1 MVLLPI
7 GKKDYYFAQRA
18 QYALSGYKTYID
30 SNNSAP
36 FSAWCYH
43 PTNSS
48 GGNSLRDR
56 YVRCILVLGETKGS
70 VYYKKSDL
78 TSESKGNV
86 IENNKTYEKNENY
99 IQKLLCN
106 LYYAQSDIEL
116 SYDLQSYY
124 AYHNY
129 NGAANSWTYK
139 IAKAFDIESKYICDF
154 TSGTYESYPY
164 ENAEFEKY
172 TDKNAWCYEKK
183 SGAKD
188 YIYKGIIVFADC
200 GSGQGQLYYKVIRE
214 KKTPTVTVNLS
225 KTDTLNNRVNGA
237 KVKITGV
244 ENVSK
249 INDGNSAS
257 LTIGSGSVK
266 IIPVNNTGSFKLKVT
281 ETAPNGYKGIG
292 TVELTVKYNTSTG
305 AVTSITSNN
314 TTYVPNSSNSSVT
327 IKNPPHIETLKLL
340 KTDSLKGDKL
350 PKATFS
356 IELSNVT
363 SLKGHSVASKDG
375 KIIISKTTNTNG
387 ELILEDIVIKDVTK
401 PVGVKLKETTVPTG
415 NKYYYKPIE
424 MEFTIKYIRQDKEG
438 KIKYDVQNVNT
449 SSSIGTISSDTNS
462 NITISAKNQP
472 YIKLDGVVWLDGQ
485 SGIKDIKVPNG
496 EKDTAEEGIDGVLVQ
511 LYDIKNK
518 KVKAETTTA
527 NGGKYSFSDVEMTN
541 EGYSITFNYD
551 GINYIETNAYGEK
564 IGASKYGD
572 HSKATE
578 QNRKKFNER
587 FKTISGGKSNDGTP
601 LSYEYKDKVST
612 LKVGMDG
619 TNPESK
625 DADKQFRMSATTGE
639 KYTETTEGINCGLV
653 KKEFDLAL
661 GTDVK
666 NARLELNGKTY
677 DYNYAEVMNGE
688 MEDLKLDEILQG
700 KSSDEKIIYNLYL
713 YVSDYNYRIA
723 DYKTDA
729 KIQNQVNPTDNENK
743 DYENLK
749 ELQAYVTYN
758 VILKGQTTQ
767 TAKVNKFEYYYDSVY
782 TPYKIDG
789 QKIVEGKTTYTGD
802 KYNFEID
809 SNNRKITFT
818 SRDNTPNIGEPNYR
832 VVVDLEFKVIS
843 NDKGPVT
850 LKNNVKNIA
859 EIMEYSTEEGG
870 LIDKDSA
877 PANGITQGA
886 ITQYE
891 DDTDEAAGINISL
904 KENATRTIKGTVFE
918 DINKDGTNNDNTP
931 VNDVIVQL
939 IEIKQ
944 IKGNNYEYIWQET
957 RSGSNTVKTTGR
969 NGYQGQ
975 QYKNSVTAGSGQYE
989 FKDFISGDYIIRYIY
1004 GDGRTYDVT
1013 DNVKKYNGQ
1022 DYKSTIDEHYREE
1035 WYNVANYTEN
1045 ESVARDNEAR
1055 RLKVMS
1061 YSSTINKEIGEALEN
1076 KSTLDKTW
1084 MAAET
1089 SKLNVQID
1097 TETNPN
1103 KDATVKLEGVNFGL
1117 AKRPETRLVLEKHI
1131 TGLKITPNG
1140 TGVQP
1145 IVDAKADISKIV
1157 NDNSVNPT
1165 GVKGVT
1171 DGLSIIKST
1180 RENRGFWQVATDIE
1194 ELAQGAE
1201 LEVEYTYSI
1210 RNDGDNDYLSDGL
1223 VDSYIQN
1230 PDSYSETLKKAAESK
1245 KISTKGNT
1253 QSYGE
1258 YLGEYYYLGKTGNK
1272 DKLVP
1277 SRVETLEEAL
1287 NNELT
1292 FTSGEDFKKINEVAV
1307 KKMTIDKDGNERKD
1321 GQNNPT
1327 TEITTVVQNTS
1338 ASSFLTPKAGN
1349 KYESGKDIDYSKTIT
1364 LRTLLSSSN
1373 GGEIGTNLPSYIAE
1387 VVTYS
1392 NAAGRRN
1399 SDAVPGNLSYVHS
1412 EDTSKTMASDNEP
1425 DEFWGETIIV
1435 TKPTGEDKLTPIQ
1448 IAIITITATAVVG
1461 VGIILIKKFVLK
1473 K

>member
-1 MVLLPI
+1 MIGFGIGTNFGKTSGDESSFNRAGCLLDT
-7 GKKDYYFAQRA
+7 GNRDYSCNIICSHANQSTIKGTGNDNVIN
-18 QYALSGYKTYID
+18 QILYIT
-30 SNNSAP
+30 
-36 FSAWCYH
+36 
-43 PTNSS
+43 PTNISFYKLS
-48 GGNSLRDR
+48 KNGMTQVKS
-56 YVRCILVLGETKGS
+56 CETPDA
-70 VYYKKSDL
+70 Y
-78 TSESKGNV
+78 
-86 IENNKTYEKNENY
+86 NY
-99 IQKLLCN
+99 QKLLSVAYKSQEN
-106 LYYAQSDIEL
+106 
-116 SYDLQSYY
+116 YDTALHF
-124 AYHNY
+124 A
-129 NGAANSWTYK
+129 
-139 IAKAFDIESKYICDF
+139 KYISSNK
-154 TSGTYESYPY
+154 TWETVAEKKL
-164 ENAEFEKY
+164 NAEIEFWSTNYDGHNALDWDKY
-172 TDKNAWCYEKK
+172 GASVNDYKY
-183 SGAKD
+183 SG
-188 YIYKGIIVFADC
+188 IFVFYSIGD
-200 GSGQGQLYYKVIRE
+200 GTGQGRVAYRVVRE
-214 KKTPTVTVNLS
+214 KKTPNVTVNFT
-225 KTDTLNNRVNGA
+225 KKDVKNTNVTGA
-237 KVKITGV
+237 KVTITGID
-244 ENVSK
+244 NVSK
-249 INDGNSAS
+249 INGGNSAT
-257 LTIGSGSVK
+257 LTIGSGNITVT
-266 IIPVNNTGSFKLKVT
+266 PENNTGKFKIRVS
-281 ETAPNGYKGIG
+281 ETSPNGYKSIETVDLEVSYNRNG
-292 TVELTVKYNTSTG
+292 TGTINATGVKNL
-305 AVTSITSNN
+305 SNN
-314 TTYVPNSSNSSVT
+314 ATYVPNSSNNHVT
-327 IKNPPHIETLKLL
+327 IKNPPQIEKLKLV
-340 KTDSLKGDKL
+340 KTDSLKGNKL
-350 PKATFS
+350 PKATFR
-356 IELSNVT
+356 IELSNVI
-363 SLKGHSVASKDG
+363 SVKGYSAGKDG
-375 KIIISKTTNTNG
+375 KIIIPSIATGDNG
-387 ELILEDIVIKDVTK
+387 ELALEDILIENVNQPVT
-401 PVGVKLKETTVPTG
+401 VKLTETTVPTG
-415 NKYYYKPIE
+415 NGYYYKPIE
-424 MEFTIKYIRQDKEG
+424 MEFTIKYNKQGE
-438 KIKYDVQNVNT
+438 KYTVQNVNT

-462 NITISAKNQP
+462 NITIAAKNQP

-496 EKDTAEEGIDGVLVQ
+496 DKDTAEEGIDGVLVQ

-541 EGYSITFNYD
+541 EGYSIIFNYD
-551 GINYIETNAYGEK
+551 GINYIETKAYGK
-564 IGASKYGD
+564 DIQNYGTD
-572 HSKATE
+572 SKATE
-578 QNRKKFNER
+578 QDREKFNER
-587 FKTISGGKSNDGTP
+587 FKTISRGKSNDGTP

-625 DADKQFRMSATTGE
+625 DTNKQFRMAAKTGA
-639 KYTETTEGINCGLV
+639 YNTTTEGIDCGLV

-666 NARLELNGKTY
+666 QARLELNGKTMEYTY
-677 DYNYAEVMNGE
+677 DKVMNGG
-688 MEDLKLDEILQG
+688 MEDLTLDDILQE
-700 KSSDEKIIYNLYL
+700 KSSDKLDQTTNEKIIYNLYL

-729 KIQNQVNPTDNENK
+729 NAITNQVNPDDNKVNN
-743 DYENLK
+743 YESLK

-767 TAKVNKFEYYYDSVY
+767 IAKVNKFEYYYDSVY

-789 QKIVEGKTTYTGD
+789 QEIAEGKTTYTGD
-802 KYNFEID
+802 KYNFVID
-809 SNNRKITFT
+809 SNSRKITFT

-832 VVVDLEFKVIS
+832 VVVDLEFRVNKD
-843 NDKGPVT
+843 DKGVI
-850 LKNNVKNIA
+850 LKADVKNVA

-877 PANGITQGA
+877 PGNGITNGA

-918 DINKDGTNNDNTP
+918 DINKDGTNNDDTP

-957 RSGSNTVKTTGR
+957 RSGSNTVKTTEK
-969 NGYQGQ
+969 NGYVGKG
-975 QYKNSVTAGSGQYE
+975 YTNSVTEGSGQYE
-989 FKDFISGDYIIRYIY
+989 FKDFIPGDYIIRYIY
-1004 GDGRTYDVT
+1004 GDGRTYDIT

-1035 WYNVANYTEN
+1035 WYNAANYAEN

-1055 RLKVMS
+1055 RLEVMS
-1061 YSSTINKEIGEALEN
+1061 YSSTINKEVGEALEN

-1097 TETNPN
+1097 TESIPSTET
-1103 KDATVKLEGVNFGL
+1103 TVTFNTMNFGL
-1117 AKRPETRLVLEKHI
+1117 AERPKTKLVLEKHI

-1140 TGVQP
+1140 TGVQS

-1157 NDNSVNPT
+1157 NEDSVNPT
-1165 GVKGVT
+1165 GIKGVT
-1171 DGLSIIKST
+1171 DGLAIIKAT

-1201 LEVEYTYSI
+1201 LEVEYTYAI

-1230 PDSYSETLKKAAESK
+1230 PDSYSEILKKAAESK
-1245 KISTKGNT
+1245 KISIKGNT

-1287 NNELT
+1287 NNDLT
-1292 FTSGEDFKKINEVAV
+1292 FTSGEDFKKINESAV

-1321 GQNNPT
+1321 AQNNPT

-1338 ASSFLTPKAGN
+1338 ASNFLTPKAGN

-1399 SDAVPGNLSYVHS
+1399 TEAEPGNLSYVHS
-1412 EDTSKTMASDNEP
+1412 EDSRITMASNNEP
-1425 DEFWGETIIV
+1425 DEFWGETIII
-1435 TKPTGEDKLTPIQ
+1435 TKPTGEDKLTEIA
-1448 IAIITITATAVVG
+1448 IAIITVSSIAVLG
-1461 VGIILIKKFVLK
+1461 VGIVLIKKFVLK